1 MKHAV
6 SIYVDTLDQN
16 PTITTYDTE
25 WEALEAANDAID
37 HAVQWRVDHSP
48 YSISEDELD
57 AIREEESL
65 LVKIT
70 KA

>member
-1 MKHAV
+1 MKYTV
-6 SIYVDTLDQN
+6 SIYVDALDQN
-16 PTITTYDTE
+16 STVTTYDTE
-25 WEALEAANDAID
+25 WEALDAAGDAID

-48 YSISEDELD
+48 YLID
-57 AIREEESL
+57 AIEYESIRQEEST